1 MNLFFLS
8 DEIVTLEAELAP
20 LKGKMRLP
28 FLIRLAWALRQ
39 LDCQRALELVNE
51 AEDLLAESELIESE
65 RQISAARLLLI
76 KGECAWLF
84 AELDTAEHDAQA
96 ALALFESSAH
106 PIGMGDAKWLLASIW
121 HERGDAR
128 LRDEF
133 LETAIVDYALAGE
146 LVRID
151 ASRARL
157 LERAA
162 FRDPA
167 AAAIRLA
174 QLFDTDQSY
183 SPMVRVWIASAL
195 AIIARLTGDSAT
207 AIRYFLQA
215 QLTGQESGQIRQAI
229 LSASNG
235 ADAFASLG
243 DLDAALEWNE
253 RALGLARRAAWPAMV
268 GACLLQT
275 GNVLRLLGRHDDA
288 QKTLNEALMVM
299 NMLTGAYSYA
309 IAVQYLGDLA
319 LDVGDPLAALEY
331 FNQAEQRASAL
342 EEPIFVLRCWRGQA
356 NALCR
361 LAQPEQAKEKL
372 ALAFSLA
379 KQEGSADE
387 QIKVLCVYAELYRQY
402 DLTSADELTK
412 SNASLRYLNQALD
425 VAAGINGYIVPGEL
439 LDEVAN
445 AYATSGD
452 YRLAFI
458 NGQAAARARDNQRL
472 VDARHRAI
480 SIQVRQETAQAHAE
494 TEHHRQLALTESR
507 RALALQEA
515 SATLETL
522 GQIGREITASL
533 NTDAVFAA
541 LHSHLNQLLDAT
553 AFFVYL
559 LEPDGQVLKG
569 VFSIEDDQV
578 FPSKTFP
585 IDHPTSFTAR
595 CARERQEISINIAPN
610 ELRPNLTVGTLD
622 TLSLL
627 FAPLL
632 IGDRL
637 LGVMSIQSLQTH
649 AYAERERSIFRTLC
663 AYAAIALDNAGAY
676 AMAETAQ
683 KQAHDALL
691 ELRQAQVQLVQSEK
705 LASLGR
711 LVIGVSH
718 ELNTPLGNGL
728 MAMTTLLDQIE
739 GLEQATMES
748 GLRRQTFENFMGNV
762 KEATN
767 IALRNLERSA
777 NLVNSFKKVS
787 ADRHGLI
794 RTLFTLRELID
805 NLLAELAPRLKTLP
819 YKIQLNAVPDM
830 QMNSFPDV
838 LNDVLHRLIDNAIV
852 HGFEQRDHGVISL
865 FFEVKDGANLRI
877 IVKDDGVGI
886 SEENREKIFDPFFTT
901 RLGQGTSGLG
911 LHIAHNAVTQIL
923 DGTLTILHRADE
935 GCDFALDVPLIA
947 FDVEKEFFR
956 DEKLV

>member
-8 DEIVTLEAELAP
+8 DEIVAFETGLAP
-20 LKGKMRLP
+20 RKAETRLP
-28 FLIRLAWALRQ
+28 FLISLAWALRQ
-39 LDCQRALELVNE
+39 LDCQRALQLANE
-51 AEDLLAESELIESE
+51 AKDLLDAHEFSESE
-65 RQISAARLLLI
+65 RQSSLARLFLI
-76 KGECAWLF
+76 RGECACLF
-84 AELDTAEHDAQA
+84 AELDAAEDEANA
-96 ALALFESSAH
+96 ALALFEKIVD
-106 PIGMGDAKWLLASIW
+106 PIGIGDAKALLASIW

-128 LRDEF
+128 LRDAF
-133 LETAIVDYALAGE
+133 LETAIVDYALAGDT
-146 LVRID
+146 VRVD
-151 ASRARL
+151 VSRARL

-167 AAAIRLA
+167 AAAVRLA
-174 QLFDTDQSY
+174 QFFDADKPY
-183 SPMVRVWIASAL
+183 SPLARVWIASAL
-195 AIIARLTGDSAT
+195 AIVARLTGDSAK

-215 QLTGQESGQIRQAI
+215 QMAGQESGQIRQAI

-253 RALGLARRAAWPAMV
+253 RALLLARRSGWPAMV

-275 GNVLRLLGRHDDA
+275 GNVLRLLERHADA
-288 QKTLNEALMVM
+288 KKTLNDALQV
-299 NMLTGAYSYA
+299 LSPLKGAYSHA

-319 LDVGDPLAALEY
+319 LDTGDSVAALGY
-331 FNQAEQRASAL
+331 FNQAELRASAL
-342 EEPIFVLRCWRGQA
+342 GEPIFVLRCWRGQA

-372 ALAFSLA
+372 AAAFALA

-387 QIKVLCVYAELYRQY
+387 QIKVLRVYAELYRQY
-402 DLTSADELTK
+402 DLSDANESNK
-412 SNASLRYLNQALD
+412 FNASLRYLNQALD
-425 VAAGINGYIVPGEL
+425 VAAGIDGYIVPGEL

-445 AYATSGD
+445 AYASSGD

-472 VDARHRAI
+472 VDARNRAI

-494 TEHHRQLALTESR
+494 TEHHRQLAQTEGR

-533 NTDAVFAA
+533 NTNAVFVT

-559 LEPDGQVLKG
+559 LEPDCQVLKG
-569 VFSIEDDQV
+569 VFSIEADQV

-585 IDHPTSFTAR
+585 LNHPTSFTAR
-595 CARERQEISINIAPN
+595 CARERQEIVIDIAPE

-622 TLSLL
+622 TVSLL

-637 LGVMSIQSLQTH
+637 LGVMSVQSLQSH

-683 KQAHDALL
+683 QQAHDALL

-728 MAMTTLLDQIE
+728 MALTTLLDQIE
-739 GLEQATMES
+739 VLENSMQES
-748 GLRRQTFENFMGNV
+748 GLKRQTFESFMANV
-762 KEATN
+762 KEATH
-767 IALRNLERSA
+767 IAVRNLERSA
-777 NLVNSFKKVS
+777 NLVNSFKKISV
-787 ADRHGLI
+787 DKGGLK
-794 RTLFTLRELID
+794 RTPFMFGELID
-805 NLLAELAPRLKTLP
+805 NVLAELAPRLKILP
-819 YKIQLNAVPDM
+819 YKIQLNAIPDV
-830 QMNSFPDV
+830 QMTSFPDV
-838 LNDVLHRLIDNAIV
+838 LSDVLHRLIENAIV
-852 HGFEQRDHGVISL
+852 HGFEQREHGVISL
-865 FFEVKDGANLRI
+865 FFEVKGETNLRI
-877 IVKDDGVGI
+877 IVQDDGKGVA
-886 SEENREKIFDPFFTT
+886 EENREKIFDPFFTT

-923 DGTLTILHRADE
+923 GGTLTILNSSGG
-935 GCDFALDVPLIA
+935 GCEFALDLPLVA
-947 FDVEKEFFR
+947 PV
-956 DEKLV
+956 

>member
-8 DEIVTLEAELAP
+8 DEILAFEAELAS
-20 LKGKMRLP
+20 LRGEARLP
-28 FLIRLAWALRQ
+28 LLIPLAWALRQ
-39 LDCQRALELVNE
+39 LDCQRALLLADE
-51 AEDLLAESELIESE
+51 AKDLLDLNLDVSELPQ
-65 RQISAARLLLI
+65 RQTRYARLLLI
-76 KGECAWLF
+76 RGECASLF
-84 AELDTAEHDAQA
+84 AELDDAEQDAKA
-96 ALALFESSAH
+96 ALALFETSFD
-106 PIGMGDAKWLLASIW
+106 PIGVGDAKCLLASIW

-133 LETAIVDYALAGE
+133 LEAAIVDYVLAGDT
-146 LVRID
+146 VRID

-167 AAAIRLA
+167 ATALRLA
-174 QLFDTDQSY
+174 QLFDTGKSY
-183 SPMVRVWIASAL
+183 SPIVRVWIASAL
-195 AIIARLTGDSAT
+195 AIVARLTGDSAS

-215 QLTGQESGQIRQAI
+215 QLAGQESGQIRQAI

-253 RALGLARRAAWPAMV
+253 RALVLARRAAWPAMV

-275 GNVLRLLGRHDDA
+275 GNVLRLLERHADA
-288 QKTLNEALMVM
+288 QKTLNEALAAMS
-299 NMLTGAYSYA
+299 MLTGAYAYA

-319 LDVGDPLAALEY
+319 LDVGEPLAALDY
-331 FNQAEQRASAL
+331 FTQAERRASAL
-342 EEPIFVLRCWRGQA
+342 GEPIFVLRCWRGEA

-361 LAQPEQAKEKL
+361 LAQPAQAKEKL
-372 ALAFSLA
+372 AAALALA

-387 QIKVLCVYAELYRQY
+387 QIMVLRVYAELYRQY
-402 DLTSADELTK
+402 DLADVDELHESATCL
-412 SNASLRYLNQALD
+412 NYLNQALE
-425 VAAGINGYIVPGEL
+425 VAAGINGYIVPAEL

-445 AYATSGD
+445 AYAASGE

-472 VDARHRAI
+472 VDARNRAI
-480 SIQVRQETAQAHAE
+480 AMQVRQETAQAHAE
-494 TEHHRQLALTESR
+494 TEHHRQLAQTETR

-533 NTDAVFAA
+533 NSNAVFSA

-559 LEPDGQVLKG
+559 LEPDGQTLKG
-569 VFSIEDDQV
+569 VFSIEADQV
-578 FPSKTFP
+578 FESKIFP
-585 IDHPTSFTAR
+585 LDHPTSFTAR
-595 CARERQEISINIAPN
+595 CARERREIVINIAPE

-622 TLSLL
+622 TVSLL

-637 LGVMSIQSLQTH
+637 LGVMSIQSLQAH

-676 AMAETAQ
+676 AMAESAQ
-683 KQAHDALL
+683 QQAHDALL

-728 MAMTTLLDQIE
+728 MALTTLQDQIE
-739 GLEQATMES
+739 SLEQSMLES
-748 GLRRQTFENFMGNV
+748 GLRRQTFENFLDNV
-762 KEATN
+762 KEASN
-767 IALRNLERSA
+767 IAVRNLDRSA
-777 NLVNSFKKVS
+777 NLVNSFKKIS
-787 ADRHGLI
+787 ADRTGLK
-794 RTLFTLRELID
+794 RKLFTLNELID
-805 NLLAELAPRLKTLP
+805 SVLAELAPRLKILP
-819 YKIQLNAVPDM
+819 CKIQLNAVPDVRLS
-830 QMNSFPDV
+830 SFPEVLSDV
-838 LNDVLHRLIDNAIV
+838 LQRLIDNAIV
-852 HGFEQRDHGVISL
+852 HGFEQRDHGLITL
-865 FFEVKDGANLRI
+865 LFEVEGETNLRI
-877 IVKDDGVGI
+877 TVKDDGEGVA
-886 SEENREKIFDPFFTT
+886 EEIRKKIFDPFFTT

-923 DGTLTILHRADE
+923 GGSLTILSQSEVDYR
-935 GCDFALDVPLIA
+935 GCAFAIDLPLVA
-947 FDVEKEFFR
+947 PD
-956 DEKLV
+956 

>member
-8 DEIVTLEAELAP
+8 DEIVTLETELAP
-20 LKGKMRLP
+20 LKAEARLP
-28 FLIRLAWALRQ
+28 FLIPLAWALRQ
-39 LDCQRALELVNE
+39 LDCQRALQLANE
-51 AEDLLAESELIESE
+51 AKDLLNMSKLAESEQQTSHG
-65 RQISAARLLLI
+65 RLLLI
-76 KGECAWLF
+76 RGECACLF
-84 AELDTAEHDAQA
+84 AELDAAEHDAQA
-96 ALALFESSAH
+96 ALALFGAISD
-106 PIGMGDAKWLLASIW
+106 PTDVGDAKWLLASIW
-121 HERGDAR
+121 HERGDALR
-128 LRDEF
+128 RDES
-133 LETAIVDYALAGE
+133 LNAAIADYVLAGDSIR
-146 LVRID
+146 VD

-162 FRDPA
+162 FRDPTGTA
-167 AAAIRLA
+167 VHLA
-174 QLFDTDQSY
+174 QLFDTEFTY
-183 SPMVRVWIASAL
+183 SPIVTVWLASAL
-195 AIIARLTGDSAT
+195 AIVARLTGDSAK

-215 QLTGQESGQIRQAI
+215 QLAGQESGQIRQAI

-253 RALGLARRAAWPAMV
+253 RALILARRAAWPAMI

-275 GNVLRLLGRHDDA
+275 GNVLRLLVRYTDA
-288 QKTLNEALMVM
+288 KKTLNDALDS
-299 NMLTGAYSYA
+299 LSALKSAYSYA

-319 LDVGDPLAALEY
+319 LDVGDPIAALEY
-331 FNQAEQRASAL
+331 FTQAEQRARAL
-342 EEPIFVLRCWRGQA
+342 GEPIFVLRCWRGEA

-361 LAQPEQAKEKL
+361 LAQPAQAKEKL
-372 ALAFSLA
+372 AAAFALA

-387 QIKVLCVYAELYRQY
+387 QILVLRVYAELYRQY
-402 DLTSADELTK
+402 DVPDTDELNK

-425 VAAGINGYIVPGEL
+425 VAAGINGYIVPSEL

-445 AYATSGD
+445 AYASNGD

-458 NGQAAARARDNQRL
+458 NGQAAACARDNQRL
-472 VDARHRAI
+472 VDARNRAI
-480 SIQVRQETAQAHAE
+480 AMQVHQETEQAHAE
-494 TEHHRQLALTESR
+494 TEHHRQLAHTEVQK
-507 RALALQEA
+507 ALAMQEA

-533 NTDAVFAA
+533 NTNAVFSA

-559 LEPDGQVLKG
+559 LEPDGQALKG
-569 VFSIEDDQV
+569 VFSIEADQV

-595 CARERQEISINIAPN
+595 CARERQEFAIDIAQD

-637 LGVMSIQSLQTH
+637 LGVMSVQSLHAH
-649 AYAERERSIFRTLC
+649 AYADRERSIFRTLC

-676 AMAETAQ
+676 AMAENSQ
-683 KQAHDALL
+683 QQAHEALF
-691 ELRQAQVQLVQSEK
+691 ELRQTQTQLIQSEK

-739 GLEQATMES
+739 ELESSMLES
-748 GLRRQTFENFMGNV
+748 GLKRQTFEMFMGNV
-762 KEATN
+762 KEASN
-767 IALRNLERSA
+767 IAVRNLERSA
-777 NLVNSFKKVS
+777 NLVNSFKKISVDK
-787 ADRHGLI
+787 AGLK
-794 RTLFTLRELID
+794 RTLFMLRELID
-805 NLLAELAPRLKTLP
+805 SVMAELVPRLKLLP
-819 YKIQLNAVPDM
+819 YKIELGAVPAM
-830 QMNSFPDV
+830 QLNSFPDV
-838 LNDVLHRLIDNAIV
+838 LSDVLHRLIENAIV
-852 HGFEQRDHGVISL
+852 HGFERREHGVISL
-865 FFEVKDGANLRI
+865 FFEVQGETHVRM
-877 IVKDDGVGI
+877 IVKDDGKGI
-886 SEENREKIFDPFFTT
+886 AEGNREKIFDPFFTT

-911 LHIAHNAVTQIL
+911 LHIAHNGVTQIL
-923 DGTLTILHRADE
+923 GGTLIILNSSGN
-935 GCDFALDVPLIA
+935 GCEFAINFPLLA
-947 FDVEKEFFR
+947 PD
-956 DEKLV
+956 

>member
-8 DEIVTLEAELAP
+8 DEIVVLETELAL
-20 LKGKMRLP
+20 LKGEARLP

-39 LDCQRALELVNE
+39 LDCQRALQLANE
-51 AEDLLAESELIESE
+51 AQDVLSQSELTESK
-65 RQISAARLLLI
+65 RQISQARLLLI
-76 KGECAWLF
+76 RGECAWLF
-84 AELDTAEHDAQA
+84 AELDAAEHDAQA
-96 ALALFESSAH
+96 ALALFEVCAE

-133 LETAIVDYALAGE
+133 LEAAIVDYAQAGDT
-146 LVRID
+146 LRID

-167 AAAIRLA
+167 AAALRLA
-174 QLFDTDQSY
+174 QLFDAERSY
-183 SPMVRVWIASAL
+183 SPLVIVWIASAK
-195 AIIARLTGDSAT
+195 AIVARLTGDSAT

-215 QLTGQESGQIRQAI
+215 QLAGQESGQIRQAI

-253 RALGLARRAAWPAMV
+253 RALVLARCAAWPAMV

-275 GNVLRLLGRHDDA
+275 GNVLRLLERHADA
-288 QKTLNEALMVM
+288 QKTLNEALTTMS
-299 NMLTGAYSYA
+299 MLTGAYSYA

-319 LDVGDPLAALEY
+319 LDVGNPLVALEY
-331 FNQAEQRASAL
+331 FNQAELRANAL
-342 EEPIFVLRCWRGQA
+342 REPIFVLRCWRGQA

-361 LAQPEQAKEKL
+361 LAQPELAKEKL
-372 ALAFSLA
+372 AAAFALA
-379 KQEGSADE
+379 KQEGSTDE
-387 QIKVLCVYAELYRQY
+387 QIKVLRVYAELCRQY
-402 DLTSADELTK
+402 DLASLDDLNR

-425 VAAGINGYIVPGEL
+425 VAAGITGYIVPGEL

-445 AYATSGD
+445 AYATAGD

-472 VDARHRAI
+472 VDARNRAI
-480 SIQVRQETAQAHAE
+480 AMQVRQETAQAHAE
-494 TEHHRQLALTESR
+494 TEHHRQLALTEGR

-533 NTDAVFAA
+533 NTNAVFLT
-541 LHSHLNQLLDAT
+541 LHSHLNQMLDAT

-559 LEPDGQVLKG
+559 LEPDGQALKG
-569 VFSIEDDQV
+569 VFSIEADQV

-595 CARERQEISINIAPN
+595 CARERQEIVINIAH
-610 ELRPNLTVGTLD
+610 EQARPNLTVGTLD
-622 TLSLL
+622 TVSLL

-632 IGDRL
+632 IGDKL

-663 AYAAIALDNAGAY
+663 AYAAIALDNASAY
-676 AMAETAQ
+676 AMAEAAQ
-683 KQAHDALL
+683 QQAHDALL
-691 ELRQAQVQLVQSEK
+691 ELRQTQVQLVQSEK

-718 ELNTPLGNGL
+718 ELNTPLGNGV
-728 MAMTTLLDQIE
+728 MAMTTLLDQID
-739 GLEQATMES
+739 GLEKTMVES
-748 GLRRQTFENFMGNV
+748 GLKRQAFENFLGNV
-762 KEATN
+762 KEATD

-777 NLVNSFKKVS
+777 NLVTSFKKVS
-787 ADRHGLI
+787 ADRSGLK
-794 RTLFTLRELID
+794 RQQFTLIELID
-805 NLLAELAPRLKTLP
+805 NLLAELAPQLKTLP
-819 YKIQLNAVPDM
+819 YKIELNAVPNV
-830 QMNSFPDV
+830 QLNGFPEV
-838 LNDVLHRLIDNAIV
+838 LSDVLHRLIDNAIV
-852 HGFEQRDHGVISL
+852 HGFEQRDHGKISL
-865 FFEVKDGANLRI
+865 LFEVMGETNLRI
-877 IVKDDGVGI
+877 IVQDDGAGVVK
-886 SEENREKIFDPFFTT
+886 ENRKKIFDPFFTT

-911 LHIAHNAVTQIL
+911 LHIAHNAVEQIL
-923 DGTLTILHRADE
+923 GGALTILNQTDDGSTFAI
-935 GCDFALDVPLIA
+935 DFPLA
-947 FDVEKEFFR
+947 APD
-956 DEKLV
+956 